1 MDELITN
8 WESCSMDWGNPN
20 PQEVKYWQ
28 AIALAITERVSLL
41 RQCNIINYDF
51 QFRGIELNKVSIDS
65 PKIKQIINTFSNA
78 ILNLIHY
85 FVQVTENKD
94 NYGLIYINDL
104 KPERIASECE
114 FFYFEPQTTT
124 ENEKLKDFLIACK
137 SVLDKLYLVAGDR
150 GNLGL
155 FYKSK
160 ATFDK
165 IEEKENLSDIIN
177 YLDNP
182 ENLKSEYT
190 ESRLESFSFEIE
202 YSKYYESFSANEQ
215 TIPQKIYFKNPTCFP
230 CQFFVFLGKDG
241 YENWKEGFTDF
252 GLNWQENSWT
262 KIVNS
267 SEKTGEKLIAENL
280 KFSSAFSDSDF
291 DKNYGGNVEK
301 GFDFVCYADFTA
313 GLHFIEK

>member
-1 MDELITN
+1 
-8 WESCSMDWGNPN
+8 MDWSNPN
-20 PQEVKYWQ
+20 PEEVKYWQ

-41 RQCNIINYDF
+41 KQVGIGYDF
-51 QFRGIELNKVSIDS
+51 EFRGINLNKVSVDS
-65 PKIKQIINTFSNA
+65 PKSKQIINTFSTS
-78 ILNLIHY
+78 ILKLIQY

-104 KPERIASECE
+104 KPELIASECG
-114 FFYFEPQTTT
+114 FFYFEPQTTV

-137 SVLDKLYLVAGDR
+137 SVLDKLYLLSGEK

-160 ATFDK
+160 ATFDALEK
-165 IEEKENLSDIIN
+165 KENLSDILN
-177 YLDNP
+177 HLDTP
-182 ENLKSEYT
+182 ENLKTEYT
-190 ESRLESFSFEIE
+190 ESRLDNFSLEIE
-202 YSKYYESFSANEQ
+202 YSKYYESFSAAEQ

-230 CQFFVFLGKDG
+230 CQFYVFLGKDG
-241 YENWKEGFTDF
+241 YENWKEGFADF

-280 KFSSAFSDSDF
+280 KFNGAFSDSDF
-291 DKNYGGNVEK
+291 DKEYGGRVEK
-301 GFDFVCYADFTA
+301 GFDLVCYADFSV
-313 GLHFIEK
+313 GLQFIEK